1 MTEPPDRTGTIRVVF
16 ADANV
21 LYSRVLR
28 DFLLYAADEEVVA
41 ISWSASVLDEMTE
54 HLAANLADFTAA
66 SGARLIA
73 AMNRAFPYA
82 QVHPTPARVEQV
94 AGLILPDE
102 GDRHVLAGPSPQ
114 RRPCC
119 ARRTLKTSRPL

>member
-1 MTEPPDRTGTIRVVF
+1 MVF

-82 QVHPTPARVEQV
+82 QVDPTPAHVERV
-94 AGLILPDE
+94 AGLTLPDE
-102 GDRHVLAGPSPQ
+102 DDRHVLEGPSPQ

-119 ARRTLKTSRPL
+119 ARRTSRTSPPL